1 MANNQR
7 ASLTAI
13 ELLHGTIAKVLNEV
27 LEEQEEV
34 TRLESG
40 EDGLMEEVGTG
51 ALRYNVSP
59 AMMAQAI
66 NFVHKQ
72 GVVADLEG
80 NKDMKRLATTL
91 AKKQK
96 QSRLGSG
103 EVASLE
109 QARENRG

>member
-1 MANNQR
+1 
-7 ASLTAI
+7 
-13 ELLHGTIAKVLNEV
+13 
-27 LEEQEEV
+27 
-34 TRLESG
+34 
-40 EDGLMEEVGTG
+40 
-51 ALRYNVSP
+51 
-59 AMMAQAI
+59 MMAQAI